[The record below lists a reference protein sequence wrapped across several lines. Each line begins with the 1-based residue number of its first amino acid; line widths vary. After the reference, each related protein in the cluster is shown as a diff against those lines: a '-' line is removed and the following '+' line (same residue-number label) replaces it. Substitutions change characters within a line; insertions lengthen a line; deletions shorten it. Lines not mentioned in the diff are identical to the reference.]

1 MYLCLG
7 TAPGSNDKLI
17 ERCHLTLVQF
27 PSINMSFSQVFFKTK
42 MKIAIQTPNAPAIK
56 KMAFNFAKSK
66 ILYAVPAPL
75 PVLNV
80 IDYIISNHEYVKKNK
95 SCFLMHP
102 KKIVKSLPGV
112 VMPDIMNSEYVH
124 DHVIVQLHGVA
135 HDAVMNGIHA
145 INFYNMLH

>member
-1 MYLCLG
+1 
-7 TAPGSNDKLI
+7 
-17 ERCHLTLVQF
+17 
-27 PSINMSFSQVFFKTK
+27 
-42 MKIAIQTPNAPAIK
+42 MKIAIQTPTAPAVK